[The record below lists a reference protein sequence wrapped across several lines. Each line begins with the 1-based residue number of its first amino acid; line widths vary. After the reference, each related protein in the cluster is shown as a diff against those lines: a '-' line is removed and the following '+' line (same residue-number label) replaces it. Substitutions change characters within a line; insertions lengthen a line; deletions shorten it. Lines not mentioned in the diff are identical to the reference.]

1 MNLTTYFAKLDELY
15 KFHLYEI
22 DNIKFTKREIDIISC
37 IMHNK
42 GEKKIANI
50 LSISHRTVGTHQHNI
65 MMKMEVSSRDLIINF
80 IEKSGKSK
88 LIDEYYFNLTTL
100 MRFEAKLKLIGETYK
115 SKPINIIINDNME
128 LAKKLCI
135 KSFKKH
141 LQLANVIVCNKDNSD
156 AKLNIHCILKSDNFK
171 ESELESIFL
180 KLDKNIEYQ
189 SLNTKK
195 IIDCSDKTNY
205 YNSIFALI
213 KAIRNDK
220 QLTKTIRDF
229 DHETVNLENNFNGI
243 ATTAQEP
250 LYSRL
255 IVNSLLFKISVVLI
269 FLCII
274 LFLSTLNHNQNK
286 QIRYDLVLPHSS
298 FLLERSTTL
307 NKIRS
312 MLSKEDIGIVALVGI
327 GGSGKTILARNYAKK
342 HKGNLIWEV
351 NAETSKTLLDSF
363 EQLAYAISED
373 SQDKQRL
380 KNIQNITDLSER
392 RKKLQI
398 YITKHITNYHNWFFI
413 YDNVN
418 DFGEIAD
425 FFPHDK
431 QVWGNGQV
439 IITTRNSNIAN
450 NSLITEK
457 NVIMVPA
464 LEDSE
469 KINLFKKIIGRS
481 KTKTHSDKN
490 DLSLFAKRIPPFP
503 LDIVTAASYIKNTGT
518 SFSEY
523 TKNITYPTNYF
534 EKAQMGF
541 LKSTGYYNNTR
552 YGIITLSIKQLID
565 EGKDFQDLLLLISL
579 LKSQNIPRDLL
590 VEYKGEIVVHNFLR
604 KIKMYSFVLIN
615 KAEHKSSYN
624 SFNIHRTVQN
634 ISYDFLTKSIK
645 PQEYQTIL
653 KSQINLVSNY
663 LSKKSNNNIEFSEIK
678 TLEGHSEKFL
688 NTTKTSLSK
697 EAQVALEI
705 ELANYYLKTTK
716 LYKAK
721 RLLKKCLKIAKLK
734 YGKDSPEVSK
744 IFYLL
749 GVTYYNISEYGKARL
764 SLKESIK
771 INEKLFKIGSIE
783 ITESL
788 FYLAIIESD
797 IGQHFK
803 AIKLF
808 EPTSIVIQNHYGENH
823 PKTARI
829 LMHLARALYRVGQYN
844 RSEKLLN
851 KVLSIYTNA
860 YGTEH
865 PRVAEALCIISSL
878 YRQKGYY
885 DDSIEMLNRALKIR
899 LQEYGDDHVSIAE
912 IKVKLAHTYRHLGKY
927 DLSINHLKNAMT
939 IYKNKYGMNNR
950 TTAWSMTY
958 LGHVFWDQGKI
969 DDAIRLLTHAS
980 KILVKKHG
988 TNDMYSAWNF
998 LRLGYVLT
1006 YSGNYKKAHKFIE
1019 EGYKEYGKYYKS
1031 NHINRAWS
1039 NVYLGNFYNKTN
1051 NLLLAQ
1057 SHLEKALETYQNHF
1071 GVQHI
1076 RTSWIK
1082 KILADNYNRQGDFAK
1097 ALKYSK
1103 EAYDSYK
1110 LHYGD
1115 THIKTA
1121 LALQK
1126 MGQIYF
1132 FNGILEG
1139 ESLVR
1144 KALTI
1149 LENQNSTKIYSTLE
1163 IIADIEFNKAQE
1175 YNKNRNN
1182 LKAQNHYKTAQDYLD
1197 RALLIAKK
1205 NLPTD
1210 SQLIKA
1216 MEKKA
1221 TELASNKAFK

>member
-22 DNIKFTKREIDIISC
+22 DNIKFTKREIDIIAC

-88 LIDEYYFNLTTL
+88 LIDEYYFNLTIL
-100 MRFEAKLKLIGETYK
+100 MRFEAKLKLIGENYK
-115 SKPINIIINDNME
+115 TKPINIIINDNME

-141 LQLANVIVCNKDNSD
+141 LQLANIIVCNKDNNN

-171 ESELESIFL
+171 ESELESVFL

-195 IIDCSDKTNY
+195 IIDFTEKTNY
-205 YNSIFALI
+205 YDSIFALI
-213 KAIRNDK
+213 KAIRDDK
-220 QLTKTIRDF
+220 QLIKTIKDF
-229 DHETVNLENNFNGI
+229 DNESLKLANNFNGV
-243 ATTAQEP
+243 TTITQEP
-250 LYSRL
+250 LFSR
-255 IVNSLLFKISVVLI
+255 IIINSLVFKISVVLI
-269 FLCII
+269 LLCTIF
-274 LFLSTLNHNQNK
+274 FLSTINHNQNK
-286 QIRYDLVLPHSS
+286 QIRYDLVLPHNS

-307 NKIRS
+307 NGIKSI
-312 MLSKEDIGIVALVGI
+312 LNNKDIGIVALVGI

-342 HKGNLIWEV
+342 HTGDLIWEI
-351 NAETSKTLLDSF
+351 NAETSKTLLGSF

-373 SQDKQRL
+373 FQDKQRL

-392 RKKLQI
+392 RKKLRI
-398 YITKHITNYHNWFFI
+398 YITKHIKNYHNWLFI

-418 DFGEIAD
+418 DFREIAD

-431 QVWGNGQV
+431 QVWGTGKV
-439 IITTRNSNIAN
+439 ILTTRNSNIAN
-450 NSLITEK
+450 NGLITEK
-457 NVIMVPA
+457 NVIMVPE
-464 LEDSE
+464 LKDSE
-469 KINLFKKIIGRS
+469 KIDLFKKIIGKS
-481 KTKTHSDKN
+481 KIKTHSDKN
-490 DLSLFAKRIPPFP
+490 DLSLFTKHIPPFP
-503 LDIVTAASYIKNTGT
+503 LDIVTAASYIKNTGI
-518 SFSEY
+518 SFNEY

-541 LKSTGYYNNTR
+541 LKNTGYYNNTR

-579 LKSQNIPRDLL
+579 MKSQNIPRDLL
-590 VEYKGEIVVHNFLR
+590 VDYKGEIVVHNFLR
-604 KIKMYSFVLIN
+604 KIKMYSFILAN
-615 KAEHKSSYN
+615 KEEHRNSYN

-634 ISYDFLTKSIK
+634 ISYDFLTKSIL
-645 PQEYQTIL
+645 PQDYQTIL
-653 KSQINLVSNY
+653 KSQINLFSNY
-663 LSKKSNNNIEFSEIK
+663 LSKKSNNNIEFSAIK
-678 TLEGHSEKFL
+678 ILEGHSEKFL
-688 NTTKTSLSK
+688 NTTKNSLSK
-697 EAQVALEI
+697 EEQVDLEI

-716 LYKAK
+716 FYKAK
-721 RLLKKCLKIAKLK
+721 RLLKRCIRTAELK
-734 YGKDSPEVSK
+734 YGKYSPEVSK

-749 GVTYYNISEYGKARL
+749 GVTYYNISEYNKAKEA
-764 SLKESIK
+764 LKESIK

-783 ITESL
+783 IAEPL

-797 IGQHFK
+797 IGHNYE

-829 LMHLARALYRVGQYN
+829 LMHLAKALYRVGQYN

-851 KVLSIYTNA
+851 KALSIYTNT

-865 PRVAEALCIISSL
+865 PRVAEALCVISSL

-885 DDSIEMLNRALKIR
+885 DDSIEMLNKALKIR
-899 LQEYGDDHVSIAE
+899 LSEYGDDHVSVAE
-912 IKVKLAHTYRHLGKY
+912 IKVKFAHTYRHLGKY
-927 DLSINHLKNAMT
+927 KLAINCLKNAMT
-939 IYKNKYGMNNR
+939 IYKNKYGMNNKV
-950 TTAWSMTY
+950 TACTMTY

-969 DDAIRLLTHAS
+969 DDAIRLLNHAS

-988 TNDMYSAWNF
+988 KEDMYTAWCF

-1006 YSGNYKKAHKFIE
+1006 YAGNNNKAKKFIE

-1031 NHINRAWS
+1031 NHIERAWAD
-1039 NVYLGNFYNKTN
+1039 VYLGNFYNRTN

-1057 SHLEKALETYQNHF
+1057 SHLEKALKAYQNHF
-1071 GVQHI
+1071 GAQHI

-1082 KILADNYNRQGDFAK
+1082 KILSDNYNRQGDFAK

-1110 LHYGD
+1110 LHYGA

-1139 ESLVR
+1139 ENLVR
-1144 KALTI
+1144 RALAI
-1149 LENQNSTKIYSTLE
+1149 LENRNSTKIYTTLK
-1163 IIADIEFNKAQE
+1163 IIADIELNKAQE
-1175 YNKNRNN
+1175 YSKNGNN
-1182 LKAQNHYKTAQDYLD
+1182 SKAQKHYKTAQEYLD

-1205 NLPTD
+1205 NLPSD
-1210 SQLIKA
+1210 SQLIRIIE
-1216 MEKKA
+1216 EKSI
-1221 TELASNKAFK
+1221 ELASNRTFE

>member
-1 MNLTTYFAKLDELY
+1 MNPTTYFAKLDELY

-22 DNIKFTKREIDIISC
+22 DNIKFTKREIDIIAC

-88 LIDEYYFNLTTL
+88 LIDEYYFNLTIL
-100 MRFEAKLKLIGETYK
+100 MRFEAKLKLIGKNYET
-115 SKPINIIINDNME
+115 KPINIIINDNME

-141 LQLANVIVCNKDNSD
+141 LQLANIIVCNKDNAD
-156 AKLNIHCILKSDNFK
+156 AKLNIYCILKSDNFK

-180 KLDKNIEYQ
+180 KLDENIEYQ
-189 SLNTKK
+189 PLNTKK
-195 IIDCSDKTNY
+195 IVDFSDKSNY

-213 KAIRNDK
+213 KIIRDDK
-220 QLTKTIRDF
+220 QLAKVVKDF
-229 DHETVNLENNFNGI
+229 DHETLNLENNFNGV
-243 ATTAQEP
+243 ATVAQEP
-250 LYSRL
+250 LYSGL
-255 IVNSLLFKISVVLI
+255 ILNSLLFKTSVILV

-274 LFLSTLNHNQNK
+274 LFLSTLNNNQNK
-286 QIRYDLVLPHSS
+286 QIRYDLVLPHNS
-298 FLLERSTTL
+298 FLLERSATL

-312 MLSKEDIGIVALVGI
+312 ILSKKDIGIVALVGI

-342 HKGNLIWEV
+342 HKGDLIWEI

-363 EQLAYAISED
+363 EQLAYAIAED
-373 SQDKQRL
+373 FKDKQRL

-398 YITKHITNYHNWFFI
+398 YITKHITNYQNWFFI

-418 DFGEIAD
+418 DFGDIAD

-431 QVWGNGQV
+431 QVWGTGKV

-450 NSLITEK
+450 NGLITEK

-464 LEDSE
+464 LEEEE
-469 KINLFKKIIGRS
+469 KINLFKKIIGKS
-481 KTKTHSDKN
+481 KIKTNSDKD

-518 SFSEY
+518 SFTEY
-523 TKNITYPTNYF
+523 TKNIAYPTNYF

-541 LKSTGYYNNTR
+541 LRSTGYYNNTR
-552 YGIITLSIKQLID
+552 YIITLSIKQLID
-565 EGKDFQDLLLLISL
+565 EGKDFQDLILLVSL

-604 KIKMYSFVLIN
+604 KIRMYSFVLTN
-615 KAEHKSSYN
+615 KEENKNSYN
-624 SFNIHRTVQN
+624 TFNIHRTVQN

-645 PQEYQTIL
+645 PQEYKDIL
-653 KSQINLVSNY
+653 KSQINIVSNY
-663 LSKKSNNNIEFSEIK
+663 LSKKSNNNIEFSETK

-688 NTTKTSLSK
+688 NATKTNLS
-697 EAQVALEI
+697 EDEQVILEI

-716 LYKAK
+716 FYKAK
-721 RLLKKCLKIAKLK
+721 RLLKKCLSIAKAK
-734 YGKDSPEVSK
+734 YGKNSLEVSK
-744 IFYLL
+744 IYHLL
-749 GVTYYNISEYGKARL
+749 GVTYYNISEYNKARVA
-764 SLKESIK
+764 LKKSIK

-783 ITESL
+783 ITEPL
-788 FYLAIIESD
+788 FYLAIVESD
-797 IGQHFK
+797 TGQHYK

-808 EPTSIVIQNHYGENH
+808 EPTSIIIQNHYGENH
-823 PKTARI
+823 PKTARV
-829 LMHLARALYRVGQYN
+829 LTNLARALYRVGQYN

-851 KVLSIYTNA
+851 KALSIYTNA

-865 PRVAEALCIISSL
+865 PRVAETLCIISSL

-885 DDSIEMLNRALKIR
+885 DDSIEMLNKALKIR
-899 LQEYGDDHVSIAE
+899 LQEYGDDHVAIAE

-927 DLSINHLKNAMT
+927 DLAINCLKNAMS
-939 IYKNKYGMNNR
+939 IYKNKYGINNR
-950 TTAWSMTY
+950 VTACTMTY
-958 LGHVFWDQGKI
+958 LGHIFWDYGKI
-969 DDAIRLLTHAS
+969 DDSIRLLTHAS
-980 KILVKKHG
+980 KIFVKKHG
-988 TNDMYSAWNF
+988 REDMYTAWCF

-1006 YSGNYKKAHKFIE
+1006 YAGNHSKAQKFIE
-1019 EGYKEYGKYYKS
+1019 EGFKEYGKYYKS
-1031 NHINRAWS
+1031 THIEKAWS
-1039 NVYLGNFYNKTN
+1039 HVYLGNFYNKTN
-1051 NLLLAQ
+1051 KLLLAQ

-1071 GVQHI
+1071 GMQHI

-1110 LHYGD
+1110 LHYGA
-1115 THIKTA
+1115 THAKTA

-1139 ESLVR
+1139 ENLVR
-1144 KALTI
+1144 RALKI
-1149 LENQNSTKIYSTLE
+1149 LENQNI
-1163 IIADIEFNKAQE
+1163 FNS
-1175 YNKNRNN
+1175 RNN
-1182 LKAQNHYKTAQDYLD
+1182 RRY
-1197 RALLIAKK
+1197 RI
-1205 NLPTD
+1205 
-1210 SQLIKA
+1210 
-1216 MEKKA
+1216 
-1221 TELASNKAFK
+1221 